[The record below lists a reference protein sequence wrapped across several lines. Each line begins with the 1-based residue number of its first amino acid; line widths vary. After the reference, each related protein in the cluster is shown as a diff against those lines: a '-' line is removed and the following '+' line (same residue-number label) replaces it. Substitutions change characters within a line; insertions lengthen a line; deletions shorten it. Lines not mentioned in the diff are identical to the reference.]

1 MLILQNEQNQI
12 LKGIGLALNRIGMVL
27 ENSGEE
33 EGEEEEVEVSIPQ
46 GTEETKEEPKEE
58 VEEPETEETEPEV
71 EEEISKEE
79 LKLQKKIDVIPFS
92 ADLNEFIQFILN
104 TTKNSIK
111 VQSIVVKESKIG
123 KKTIIISVRPQ
134 DRGKAIGK
142 DGSMIKK
149 IKELVLRH
157 FEVNNV
163 IINTKN

>member
-1 MLILQNEQNQI
+1 MIKKNIKIDRESMELISLFNNI
-12 LKGIGLALNRIGMVL
+12 SGAIIKDCLVFKSP
-27 ENSGEE
+27 ENSSEVIIFLVKKQDVGKAIGKAGEH
-33 EGEEEEVEVSIPQ
+33 V
-46 GTEETKEEPKEE
+46 KD
-58 VEEPETEETEPEV
+58 
-71 EEEISKEE
+71 
-79 LKLQKKIDVIPFS
+79 LMAKLQKKIDVIPFS
-92 ADLNEFIQFILN
+92 ADLDEFIQFILN

-111 VQSIVVKESKIG
+111 VQSIEVKESKIG